1 MPKIGLWTLI
11 RKYKTT
17 EETEV
22 SLRSRE
28 KNSELIGNF
37 NPKVGG
43 QTLIERFLT
52 TEDIEIL
59 LRSTGIHREK

>member
-1 MPKIGLWTLI
+1 M
-11 RKYKTT
+11 TT
-17 EETEV
+17 EDSEV

-28 KNSELIGNF
+28 KNSELVGNF
-37 NPKVGG
+37 PKVGG

-52 TEDIEIL
+52 TEDREIL